1 MVPETRAGRAI
12 SRYAIRLIHT
22 CAAMPRVMAHAA
34 LQVAGS
40 DILTAE
46 GGHLTGRHH
55 ISTLYILTG
64 VIAIM
69 KVEFLKWGN
78 SLALRVPKAFAQEI
92 GASVG
97 KAANMEV
104 RDGKLVVEIA
114 KPKRRRR
121 RYTLEQLVAGIRP
134 ENRHDELEWGPPVGN
149 EVW

>member
-1 MVPETRAGRAI
+1 MAQAQFCSYPSSGAD
-12 SRYAIRLIHT
+12 H
-22 CAAMPRVMAHAA
+22 PRRD
-34 LQVAGS
+34 LKS
-40 DILTAE
+40 I
-46 GGHLTGRHH
+46 HLTPGQSH
-55 ISTLYILTG
+55 IYIVDTWPGDPDHENRVFKMGQQPSTSI
-64 VIAIM
+64 
-69 KVEFLKWGN
+69 
-78 SLALRVPKAFAQEI
+78 PKAFAQEI

-134 ENRHDELEWGPPVGN
+134 ENRHRELEWGPPVGN

>member
-1 MVPETRAGRAI
+1 
-12 SRYAIRLIHT
+12 
-22 CAAMPRVMAHAA
+22 
-34 LQVAGS
+34 
-40 DILTAE
+40 
-46 GGHLTGRHH
+46 
-55 ISTLYILTG
+55 
-64 VIAIM
+64 M
-69 KVEFLKWGN
+69 KVAFLKWGN

-121 RYTLEQLVAGIRP
+121 RYTLEQLVAGISP
-134 ENRHDELEWGPPVGN
+134 ENRHHELEWGPPVGN